1 MNIFTF
7 TGWSGSGKTTL
18 ISKLIR
24 ELSRRGWEVMA
35 IKKVPDKFNLEPEGK
50 DSRIFLE
57 HGAQIVYL
65 VAGKQ
70 LMKMSSIKKPEDIF
84 ETENKVMDKHDFV
97 LIEGEI
103 SSDSYMFEIF
113 DPEISETPKT
123 ERNLLSA
130 IISDISISGNLK
142 HFKRNDIA
150 DIADFMESLNKSKGR
165 INEKL

>member
-1 MNIFTF
+1 MNLFTF

-24 ELSRRGWEVMA
+24 ELSHRGWEVMA

-70 LMKMSSIKKPEDIF
+70 LMKMSSIKKPEEIF

-103 SSDSYMFEIF
+103 SSDSFMFEIF
-113 DPEISETPKT
+113 DPEISETQKT
-123 ERNLLSA
+123 ENHLLSA
-130 IISDISISGNLK
+130 IISDISISDKLK
-142 HFKRNDIA
+142 HFKRNDIVE
-150 DIADFMESLNKSKGR
+150 IADFMESLNKSKGR
-165 INEKL
+165 K